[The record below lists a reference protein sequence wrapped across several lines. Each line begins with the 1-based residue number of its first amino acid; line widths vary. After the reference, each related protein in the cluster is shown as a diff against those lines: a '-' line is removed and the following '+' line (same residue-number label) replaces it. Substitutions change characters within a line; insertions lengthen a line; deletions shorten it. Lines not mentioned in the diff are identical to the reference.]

1 MSVFRSPRDTFAIAV
16 NQYTPYNISR
26 SSYSPLLY
34 LVHVETSS
42 DSHARFAD
50 VLTPNPSQKIDILS
64 FSFMLPSCVLAVD
77 SHVCFIFRQG
87 LSLGIVHPLSDSELP
102 AICATACKAAV
113 VSP

>member
-1 MSVFRSPRDTFAIAV
+1 MSSSGAHEIPSLSRLISIHHIISPLFI
-16 NQYTPYNISR
+16 QS
-26 SSYSPLLY
+26 LLY